1 MKNVSSFSFLPK
13 EHICYFNY
21 TYCVFLLKME
31 FQLKIKEYTYFI
43 GVKYTYFIGV
53 KFAFFTIYAIAF
65 NKHK

>member
-43 GVKYTYFIGV
+43 GVK
-53 KFAFFTIYAIAF
+53 FAFFTIYVIIGVI
-65 NKHK
+65 KRGGIL